1 MPQSQ
6 PRERAKAAT
15 PRRPARRRLEY
26 IAAVRFKDGERQ
38 LFSVSNAHS
47 AEEARSMVL
56 DEISNVASVVV
67 ALR

>member
-1 MPQSQ
+1 MSQ
-6 PRERAKAAT
+6 RQRRERSTAST
-15 PRRPARRRLEY
+15 PRRIARSRIEY

-38 LFSVSNAHS
+38 LFSVSNAKT

-56 DEISNVASVVV
+56 DEITNVASVVV